1 MAKTQNSQN
10 VISFV
15 KRRKT
20 NLIKVFH
27 SQCCICGFNAFQEA
41 LEFHHVDP
49 SQKEFGITDGGTVTK
64 ALSKQLDEMRKCV
77 LVCANCHRGIHAG
90 YLKVPDNP
98 EQFFDDEIANQ
109 LLQELDEIKHGQKHY
124 CQRCGKEI
132 VTASANYC
140 ADCAKFV
147 SRKVDRPSR
156 EELKE
161 LVRSTPFT
169 RIADQFSVSDNT
181 IRKWCDSYGLPR
193 KSTEIKRMSDQEW
206 EKV

>member
-1 MAKTQNSQN
+1 MAKTRNSQN
-10 VISFV
+10 VINFV
-15 KRRKT
+15 KRRKA

-49 SQKEFGITDGGTVTK
+49 SQKEFGITDGGAVTK

-90 YLKVPDNP
+90 YLEVPDNP
-98 EQFFDDEIANQ
+98 EQFFDDTIANQ

-132 VTASANYC
+132 VTTSATYC
-140 ADCAKFV
+140 VDCAKLI

-156 EELKE
+156 EELKK
-161 LVRSTPFT
+161 LIRTTPFT
-169 RIADQFSVSDNT
+169 RIANQFEVSDNAV
-181 IRKWCDSYGLPR
+181 RKWCDSYGLPR
-193 KSTEIKRMSDQEW
+193 KVTDIKQMSDQEW
-206 EKV
+206 ERV